1 MVESLF
7 STSETPTQRKSFAYA
22 KKSPNGYYI
31 VVEAV
36 GGRRNPNV
44 VLVMLLK
51 FSEEKWN
58 DKIASGKTLGELI
71 HENDVRLMDS
81 LDVEFNKKNRVT
93 VAQFASKEAIANTPR
108 SPRFEDSI
116 PQSSDPVKR
125 ESEKALNSH
134 RSTDSI
140 SNRSILA
147 NFVGKR

>member
-1 MVESLF
+1 M
-7 STSETPTQRKSFAYA
+7 
-22 KKSPNGYYI
+22 
-31 VVEAV
+31 
-36 GGRRNPNV
+36 
-44 VLVMLLK
+44 LVQ

-58 DKIASGKTLGELI
+58 DMIASGKTLGELI
-71 HENDVRLMDS
+71 HENDARLRDS

-93 VAQFASKEAIANTPR
+93 VAQFASKEAIANTPH

-125 ESEKALNSH
+125 ESKKTLNSY